1 MGGDSKVVLDGGNI
15 HFITPGSFVAKAATH
30 DWSGGGSGSAE
41 LAALPQ
47 GQAGTEPLALAL
59 NHHWPDLEPMVGAL
73 YRVVFADASSRSGK
87 LDAKGYAR
95 LEGIPAGMAEVFYG
109 EDARPAALKPVTVHK
124 VTDEA
129 LAGDLRK
136 LGLNP
141 ETVDLQ
147 ALVERHA
154 GRAS

>member
-1 MGGDSKVVLDGGNI
+1 MPS
-15 HFITPGSFVAKAATH
+15 VAFTVKAATH
-30 DWSGGGSGSAE
+30 EWAGGGSGSAE

-47 GQAGTEPLALAL
+47 GQAGKEPLALEL
-59 NHHWPDLEPMVGAL
+59 NHHWPDLEPLAGAP
-73 YRVVFADASSRSGK
+73 YRVVFVDGSSRSGK

-95 LEGIPAGMAEVFYG
+95 LDGIPAGMAEVFYG
-109 EDARPAALKPVTVHK
+109 DDARPAALKPVTLHK

-129 LAGDLRK
+129 LADDLRK